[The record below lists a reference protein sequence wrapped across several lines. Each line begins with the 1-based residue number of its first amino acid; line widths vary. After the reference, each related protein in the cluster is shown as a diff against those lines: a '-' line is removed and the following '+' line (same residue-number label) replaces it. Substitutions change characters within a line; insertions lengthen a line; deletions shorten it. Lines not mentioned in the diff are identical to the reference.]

1 MNTPLDSSAN
11 TRFPV
16 SVIMEKRPS
25 LNRWADTYW
34 QAIGVIVGAQ
44 KATEP
49 ILIQTH
55 DEIQQYLIPGL
66 QVQLYKDQCESYYHN
81 MKSPQPGCYIIAYQ
95 NQGVMPDP
103 FLVSMSFDEAHA
115 YMEGDEE
122 VYSVPI
128 PPELYRWTENF
139 MLDNY
144 FPEKKRKRKRTDWKQ
159 DGGNI
164 RA

>member
-1 MNTPLDSSAN
+1 MTIKNT
-11 TRFPV
+11 FPV
-16 SVIMEKRPS
+16 SVIMEKSPS
-25 LNRWADTYW
+25 SNKWADHYW
-34 QAIGVIVGAQ
+34 KAIGVIVGEQ
-44 KATEP
+44 TATEP
-49 ILIQTH
+49 ALIQEH
-55 DEIQQYLIPGL
+55 GEVQQYLIPGL

-81 MKSPQPGCYIIAYQ
+81 MRSPRPGCYIIAYKEE
-95 NQGVMPDP
+95 NTMPAP

-122 VYSVPI
+122 VYAVPI
-128 PPELYRWTENF
+128 PPELYLATEAF

-144 FPEKKRKRKRTDWKQ
+144 FPEKKLKRKRTDWKT